1 MKNAF
6 TKTIY
11 KIDAFS
17 TSKIIFDESD
27 LVSLNVKCRIDNI
40 FSETTLLFPFSKFN
54 DLLRFSGVV
63 GEKLQLKV
71 SDKLLSNGEQPY
83 IIDLINDNIIFTNC
97 SLELAHLQ
105 DGDSTFFCVEEITP
119 LSFLEQTKNLR
130 TNMRDFHS
138 VELKNDFQQ
147 NLILVEFAQMYIY
160 YKGLIELNISENA
173 AREKAGLQNDK
184 LFKMAYCA
192 ALPQNSKAFN
202 PSRLI

>member
-1 MKNAF
+1 MKNSLS
-6 TKTIY
+6 KTAY

-27 LVSLNVKCRIDNI
+27 LVSLNVKCRINNI

-63 GEKLQLKV
+63 GEKVQLKV
-71 SDKLLSNGEQPY
+71 SDKLLSNEELPY
-83 IIDLINDNIIFTNC
+83 IIDLINENIVFTNC
-97 SLELAHLQ
+97 TLEIVPLHE
-105 DGDSTFFCVEEITP
+105 GDSFCFCVEEITP
-119 LSFLEQTKNLR
+119 LSFLQQTKNLR

-138 VELKNDFQQ
+138 VELNNDLQQ
-147 NLILVEFAQMYIY
+147 NFTLVEFAQMYFY
-160 YKGLIELNISENA
+160 YKGLVELNISESA

-184 LFKMAYCA
+184 LFKMAFCA
-192 ALPQNSKAFN
+192 ALPQKSNAFK